1 MIEEKK
7 IEKYFSKNELNMQYM
22 IDDYYNYIRT
32 IIKNFK
38 SINIEDEEEIVADV
52 FFIIWKNK
60 EILDRKLKLSPYIA
74 GIIKNIIYKKY
85 KETRINTVYE
95 EMEENIE
102 SNFNV
107 EKLLEE
113 KELNDC
119 IIKKLKSIGENEYL
133 VFTKFYY
140 QDKKIKDIS
149 NELGLSISN
158 TKTILHRTRKKVK
171 EFLKMG
177 GLY

>member
-74 GIIKNIIYKKY
+74 GITKNIIYK
-85 KETRINTVYE
+85 NLP
-95 EMEENIE
+95 N
-102 SNFNV
+102 
-107 EKLLEE
+107 
-113 KELNDC
+113 
-119 IIKKLKSIGENEYL
+119 
-133 VFTKFYY
+133 
-140 QDKKIKDIS
+140 
-149 NELGLSISN
+149 
-158 TKTILHRTRKKVK
+158 
-171 EFLKMG
+171 
-177 GLY
+177 

>member
-7 IEKYFSKNELNMQYM
+7 IEKYFSKNELNMQYI

-32 IIKNFK
+32 IIKNFQN
-38 SINIEDEEEIVADV
+38 INIEDEEEIVSDV

-60 EILDRKLKLSPYIA
+60 NRLDRKLKLSPYIA
-74 GIIKNIIYKKY
+74 GITKNIIYKRY

-95 EMEENIE
+95 EIEEDIA

-119 IIKKLKSIGENEYL
+119 IIKNLKSIGENEYL

-171 EFLKMG
+171 EFLKIG
-177 GLY
+177 GLC

>member
-7 IEKYFSKNELNMQYM
+7 IEKYFFKNELNMQYI

-32 IIKNFK
+32 IIKNFQN
-38 SINIEDEEEIVADV
+38 INIEDEEEIVSDV

-60 EILDRKLKLSPYIA
+60 NRLDRKLKLSPYIA
-74 GIIKNIIYKKY
+74 GITKNIIYKRY

-95 EMEENIE
+95 EIEEDIA

-119 IIKKLKSIGENEYL
+119 IIKNLKSIGENEYL

-171 EFLKMG
+171 EFLKIG
-177 GLY
+177 GLC